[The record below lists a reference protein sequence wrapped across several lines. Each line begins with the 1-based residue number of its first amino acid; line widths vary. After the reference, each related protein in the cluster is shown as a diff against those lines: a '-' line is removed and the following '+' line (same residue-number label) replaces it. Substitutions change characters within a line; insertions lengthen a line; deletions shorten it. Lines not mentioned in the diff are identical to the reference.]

1 MSLKQKLRG
10 RQAQPLRHRQAR
22 PWHLSM
28 RTTGPWQGSNTWIDL
43 KPWPFASD
51 NLTTSTCSRG
61 KRNYEQ
67 QQQCGIEHPV
77 VSETWS
83 LWWFAP
89 NWQDEVPAPEMR
101 IDHGVS
107 GGSLSPMWERRGNQ
121 TRQPVVS
128 ATGVATPS
136 APREAFCSST
146 AIRDSCRG

>member
-1 MSLKQKLRG
+1 
-10 RQAQPLRHRQAR
+10 
-22 PWHLSM
+22 M
-28 RTTGPWQGSNTWIDL
+28 RTTGPWQGCNTWIDL

-107 GGSLSPMWERRGNQ
+107 GGSLSPMWERRGDQ
-121 TRQPVVS
+121 TRQDRHWWSALPVLQRRLRPGKLS
-128 ATGVATPS
+128 ARVPLSGIPA
-136 APREAFCSST
+136 AGET
-146 AIRDSCRG
+146 ANRGHGPEWQRHS